1 MQRIIAI
8 ADDLSGAAE
17 TAAGLLA
24 AAQTL
29 INSCAQ
35 SAQSGPGV
43 PQANHSVA
51 DDGGAQVRLLPH
63 LTEDLASAL
72 GHLPPEAGLLVLD
85 IDNRRFPAEEATG
98 RLRQVLDSLPA
109 AGDLPLIFLKIDSLL
124 RGPVASQLSVLA
136 EGGPV
141 ILAPALPPLGRS
153 TVNGTIHHQG
163 VPMHETSL
171 WHAEPAPPP
180 ASIAQALHPLPTAL
194 VDLATVRSGLQ
205 ALRAAIASAL
215 TRRPVPVVICDA
227 ETAEDLD
234 AIACSAQ
241 DISGARFAGAS
252 ALGAALARSAGR
264 APNGSAA
271 VVRSHD
277 ARNKG
282 NFPLLVVGSASGPA
296 REQLQNLAAA
306 GVPVIALL
314 PADLLSGTADPTPLG
329 NALQS
334 GPAAVTLDA
343 STVDSAASSRIAAA
357 LATAIA
363 PLAAERPLMLTG
375 GETARC
381 VLNELGVQQLA
392 VLGEVEHGAVL
403 SLTPAGVPVV
413 TRPGSFGS
421 PDSFRTIVAA
431 LAGHPESPAVEPS
444 PAAHFPLTTAPQ
456 PPLPRKGLSMN
467 TTDPSKLPYV
477 AVTMGDGAG
486 VGPEVVV
493 AAVLDP
499 QSNAECRP
507 VVIGDALRLRQAAD
521 VLGVEADIHS
531 IENVEDAVFTPGRV
545 NVIDLALLP
554 EDLAWGQLSPV
565 AGHAAYEYIRVA
577 SELAMAGKVQAI
589 CTAPLNKEA
598 LHAAGHI
605 FPGHTEMLAHL
616 TGTEEVSMMLSTPK
630 IRVIHVTT
638 HIGLVDA
645 IRKINPD
652 LVERTIRRGYEALVR
667 AGIPNPKIG
676 VCAINPHAGE
686 NGLFGQG
693 EEAEKIEPGVKAA
706 QADGINAV
714 GPLPADTLFF
724 LAGRGDYDLV
734 VAMYHDQG
742 HGPVKVLGIEA
753 GVNITVGLPVIR
765 TSVDH
770 GTAFDIAGKAIADSR
785 SMVEA
790 LHQAAEMATRPV
802 VEPVETIGG

>member
-1 MQRIIAI
+1 MASVFVQ
-8 ADDLSGAAE
+8 ADDFSGAAE
-17 TAAGLLA
+17 VGFCFAQHGLRTQLLLGAAVPDETYDGGASFTGPVPDVVVADTHSRGLPGPAAGLLA
-24 AAQTL
+24 KDAFL
-29 INSCAQ
+29 SP
-35 SAQSGPGV
+35 SAS
-43 PQANHSVA
+43 
-51 DDGGAQVRLLPH
+51 GAQVMFKKMDSLWRGNVGAEIAALTSLGFHAVVAGALPQ
-63 LTEDLASAL
+63 LQRS
-72 GHLPPEAGLLVLD
+72 V
-85 IDNRRFPAEEATG
+85 RTG
-98 RLRQVLDSLPA
+98 RPFV
-109 AGDLPLIFLKIDSLL
+109 AGTP
-124 RGPVASQLSVLA
+124 LA
-136 EGGPV
+136 E
-141 ILAPALPPLGRS
+141 
-153 TVNGTIHHQG
+153 TD
-163 VPMHETSL
+163 L
-171 WHAEPAPPP
+171 WHAEQSAPPADIP
-180 ASIAQALHPLPTAL
+180 SLLRPENPGAVRTMNL
-194 VDLATVRSGLQ
+194 DGVRSGSAPFRLAELLEGGQ
-205 ALRAAIASAL
+205 PALVVADGEIVKDLEQVVDALLELNFQTGGRRIVLVGTGGTADVLAERLAAQHGTGRFAHNAQPL
-215 TRRPVPVVICDA
+215 TAA
-227 ETAEDLD
+227 EAATAEQQGT
-234 AIACSAQ
+234 AWPV
-241 DISGARFAGAS
+241 
-252 ALGAALARSAGR
+252 LA
-264 APNGSAA
+264 
-271 VVRSHD
+271 
-277 ARNKG
+277 
-282 NFPLLVVGSASGPA
+282 VVGSASGTA
-296 REQLQNLAAA
+296 QAQLAQLEAQGFRVVRLHPQYAGAIGAYAPQLAQVIDDLKAGNRVVITLAAQKVDPSA
-306 GVPVIALL
+306 SARIVQAL
-314 PADLLSGTADPTPLG
+314 SKF
-329 NALQS
+329 
-334 GPAAVTLDA
+334 
-343 STVDSAASSRIAAA
+343 
-357 LATAIA
+357 
-363 PLAAERPLMLTG
+363 AAEAAKAAPTDLILTG
-375 GETARC
+375 GETARE
-381 VLNELGVQQLA
+381 VLDAAGHHSLVPLAAVQ
-392 VLGEVEHGAVL
+392 HGAVL
-403 SLTPAGVPVV
+403 SRADDGTLVGTK
-413 TRPGSFGS
+413 PGSFG
-421 PDSFRTIVAA
+421 DA
-431 LAGHPESPAVEPS
+431 LALLQLYDEIRKHRGRPADAS
-444 PAAHFPLTTAPQ
+444 ANT
-456 PPLPRKGLSMN
+456 LPR
-467 TTDPSKLPYV
+467 TTSINPGADMTTPATTSTEQNSLPYV

-521 VLGVEADIHS
+521 ILGIQADIQS

-554 EDLAWGQLSPV
+554 EDLPWGQLSAV

-605 FPGHTEMLAHL
+605 FPGHTELLAHL
-616 TGTEEVSMMLSTPK
+616 TGTEEVSMMLSSPK

-638 HIGLVDA
+638 HIGLMDA

-652 LVERTIRRGYEALVR
+652 LVERTIRRGHEALVR

-790 LHQAAEMATRPV
+790 LHQAAEMATRPA
-802 VEPVETIGG
+802 PVG